1 MPKQNNPKYLYSY
14 DQAGNKTRRPNPDY
28 NPDLSSSASKSTTP
42 KSQDFLNQTEPVS
55 IVVER
60 LESDQVEQKPLRGE
74 KQYRDFLLQSLGVTS
89 LLLALIICYFAS
101 LPSFLAEEL
110 ALTTEEVEMFAQPGA
125 RLLAKSK
132 LPEGVRTGLINSGD
146 YVGLGTAAIVYIYRV
161 LETMRTFKEHTV
173 NDYPRQTQGLST
185 PPAAAGNGTYNT
197 TANAGVL
204 AGWGNF
210 AAG

>member
-1 MPKQNNPKYLYSY
+1 MPGSKSNPKYLYSY
-14 DQAGNKTRRPNPDY
+14 DETGKKTRRENPDY
-28 NPDLSSSASKSTTP
+28 DPSLSSSTSKSATDQSLPSSNPTTP
-42 KSQDFLNQTEPVS
+42 VS
-55 IVVER
+55 VVVER
-60 LESDQVEQKPLRGE
+60 LESDQVEQKPLKGE

-110 ALTTEEVEMFAQPGA
+110 ALTTEEVEMFAGPGA

-161 LETMRTFKEHTV
+161 L
-173 NDYPRQTQGLST
+173 
-185 PPAAAGNGTYNT
+185 
-197 TANAGVL
+197 
-204 AGWGNF
+204 
-210 AAG
+210 